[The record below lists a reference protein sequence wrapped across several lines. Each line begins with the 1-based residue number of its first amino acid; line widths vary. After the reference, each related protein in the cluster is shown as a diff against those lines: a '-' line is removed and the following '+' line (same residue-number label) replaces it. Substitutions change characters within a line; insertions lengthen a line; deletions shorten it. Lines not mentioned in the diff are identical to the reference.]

1 MREGVCAS
9 PAPCGLSSARLEV
22 SSVHVCTQ
30 PVGCLLLWLSA
41 RLWRCLEGCSWALPP
56 TLKLH
61 TGSIEAR
68 TFLRVCVTRGG
79 GKGPAPPPQ
88 IRKAWLPQ
96 EEELATSQ
104 HIWRS

>member
-1 MREGVCAS
+1 MREGVAS